1 MGLDEQAMLLRAIEE
16 KRFFPVGADKEAG
29 VLEFIKEYTALINN
43 EWLKKEPK
51 MVVLTEKTAKPAKC
65 MTPEFAKRLVKS
77 FYAMPH
83 GVYRWSPDMEG
94 FPQTS
99 MNFAIV
105 ETREDEV
112 FVLTS
117 QRSSIESE
125 KADISEKVKATL
137 ELGGAEVVIGG
148 GYPAWPPNTESE
160 ILEIGKGVFK
170 KTFGKEAVIE
180 AIHAGL
186 ECGIVGDKYPGT
198 DMISF
203 GPNLEEVHTPQERC
217 EISSTEKCYKF
228 LKELLLEIPK
238 K

>member
-1 MGLDEQAMLLRAIEE
+1 MTIFAEPCEDP
-16 KRFFPVGADKEAG
+16 KR
-29 VLEFIKEYTALINN
+29 
-43 EWLKKEPK
+43 
-51 MVVLTEKTAKPAKC
+51 C
-65 MTPEFAKRLVKS
+65 MTDEFAKRLIRT

-83 GVYRWSPDMEG
+83 GVYRWSPDLEG

-125 KADISEKVKATL
+125 KRDISTKVKTTL
-137 ELGGAEVVIGG
+137 ELGGAVAEIGG
-148 GYPAWPPNTESE
+148 GYPAWPPNTDSK
-160 ILEIGKGVFK
+160 ILEIGKEVFK
-170 KTFGKEAVIE
+170 ATFGKEAVIE

-186 ECGIVGDKYPGT
+186 ECGLIGEKYPGT

-203 GPNLEEVHTPQERC
+203 GPNLEEVHTPQERVQ
-217 EISSTEKCYKF
+217 ISSTEKCYKF
-228 LKELLLEIPK
+228 LGELLKAIPK